1 MSYHTVTMG
10 SPYFYDATYLL
21 NVLDV
26 HLVLYTYTYLSNGL
40 DAVHTYY
47 HSHVGFLAL
56 PDQYV
61 LNNLFFAGPS
71 AIHNANHF

>member
-10 SPYFYDATYLL
+10 SPYFYDVTYLF

-47 HSHVGFLAL
+47 NRHVGFLAL

-61 LNNLFFAGPS
+61 LNNFFCRAPR
-71 AIHNANHF
+71 NP